1 MLLDTSSDR
10 CCKRFA
16 VSLQRSSA
24 ELEVSP
30 WHVCKFHGSTISLH
44 LCADSSFLLRRRTSL
59 SKYREAG
66 LADDHYLVTCTLG
79 NLEVAENVIAG
90 N

>member
-1 MLLDTSSDR
+1 MCVHSMGLQSVSIFVLTLLF
-10 CCKRFA
+10 CC
-16 VSLQRSSA
+16 
-24 ELEVSP
+24 
-30 WHVCKFHGSTISLH
+30 
-44 LCADSSFLLRRRTSL
+44 RRTSL

-66 LADDHYLVTCTLG
+66 LADDRYLVTCTLG